1 MKKNKTM
8 MYALALTLAGLSLTG
23 CNNTNTDETVGESKP
38 AIVVENKNLGQV
50 EEQIDGVIDGVT
62 YFPQTKQVYGS
73 DYSIVMFNAQL
84 LDFDK
89 EDFKTSDILKA
100 LSADIDT
107 NSYED
112 KSCSDFT
119 FKGFKI
125 SRGSHTLGYIELFE
139 NGKVLEQ
146 KDFDIN
152 KLDEYEFKGLFT
164 EYIGNPDSDAQEEKT
179 EANSELSPTMEVDP
193 NAEVVNAENN
203 TVTENTTQPAPTV
216 QEPSTYSRL
225 LTFGNSIFCGNRK
238 SGKGIDEQGT
248 GVTDVMGDG
257 YSNRT
262 KTMTYYADA
271 NGFTIGVVYKDGIV
285 IQVYFLKN

>member
-1 MKKNKTM
+1 MKKNKAV
-8 MYALALTLAGLSLTG
+8 MYALALTIASLSLTG
-23 CNNTNTDETVGESKP
+23 CNSSNTTDEETVGESKP

-73 DYSIVMFNAQL
+73 DYSIVMLNAQL
-84 LDFDK
+84 VDFDK

-100 LSADIDT
+100 LSADIDA

-112 KSCSDFT
+112 KSCSDFA

-146 KDFDIN
+146 ENFDIN

-164 EYIGNPDSDAQEEKT
+164 EYIGNPDVNTETQTTAQAVSDA
-179 EANSELSPTMEVDP
+179 
-193 NAEVVNAENN
+193 NAETN
-203 TVTENTTQPAPTV
+203 TQATEVAVQPTV

-225 LTFGNSIFCGNRK
+225 LTFGNSIFCGNQK
-238 SGKGIDEQGT
+238 TGEGIDGQGT
-248 GVTDVMGDG
+248 GVTNVMGNG
-257 YSNRT
+257 YSNKT
-262 KTMTYYADA
+262 KTMTYYADE
-271 NGFTIGVVYKDGIV
+271 NGFIIGVVYKNNV
-285 IQVYFLKN
+285 VVQVYFLKK